1 MTYNLIVTE
10 EADNETTEAYLYY
23 EEQHEGLG
31 ERFLYELSKRYAQ
44 LTNNPEHYG
53 YLSAKKESGDFRK
66 VVIKD
71 FPFLVIYFIRKYD
84 VIIYSIHNSNK
95 DNKKFF

>member
-23 EEQHEGLG
+23 EEQQEGLG
-31 ERFLYELSKRYAQ
+31 ERFLYELSRRYTQ

-53 YLSAKKESGDFRK
+53 YLSAKRR
-66 VVIKD
+66 VVISVK
-71 FPFLVIYFIRKYD
+71 
-84 VIIYSIHNSNK
+84 
-95 DNKKFF
+95 